1 MISVEWEA
9 VMAWTRLCTKAN
21 RWEAELLAQLLVG
34 YDIPT
39 RLLDLG
45 ATVYFGSGA
54 TTAVLVEKRNAYVAT
69 QLIEE
74 QSSTS

>member
-1 MISVEWEA
+1 
-9 VMAWTRLCTKAN
+9 MAWTRLCTKAN
-21 RWEAELLAQLLVG
+21 RWEAELLAQLLAG

-45 ATVYFGSGA
+45 STVYFGSGA

-74 QSSTS
+74 QSSTG

>member
-1 MISVEWEA
+1 
-9 VMAWTRLCTKAN
+9 MAWTRLCTKAN
-21 RWEAELLAQLLVG
+21 RWEAELLAQLLAG
-34 YDIPT
+34 YGIPI

-45 ATVYFGSGA
+45 STVYFGSGA
-54 TTAVLVEKRNAYVAT
+54 TTAVLVEKRNAYVAS

>member
-1 MISVEWEA
+1 
-9 VMAWTRLCTKAN
+9 MAWTRLCTKAN
-21 RWEAELLAQLLVG
+21 RWEAELLAQLLSG

-54 TTAVLVEKRNAYVAT
+54 ETAILVEKQNASVAS
-69 QLIEE
+69 QLIELQE
-74 QSSTS
+74 SPLT